1 MDKGVQRM
9 KSFKEFLGE
18 MTAGDSGGDATK
30 IASGENS
37 GDVVR
42 GSPETLGKVKRKKS
56 KGYAV
61 AGLPEKGLPE
71 PNK

>member
-1 MDKGVQRM
+1 V
-9 KSFKEFLGE
+9 KSFREFLGE
-18 MTAGDSGGDATK
+18 MESGDSGGDATK

-42 GSPETLGKVKRKKS
+42 GSPETLGKVKRKKP

>member
-1 MDKGVQRM
+1 
-9 KSFKEFLGE
+9 

-42 GSPETLGKVKRKKS
+42 GSPETLGKVKRKKP